1 MDPYHQLLV
10 DTYITLVDQLF
21 TDQLL
26 ICKLMLCIL
35 VRAIGDTLM
44 TTINT
49 FLHTNYG
56 GLCKAYPTPLF
67 PGSDTESLEGL
78 E

>member
-1 MDPYHQLLV
+1 MNPYHQLLV

-35 VRAIGDTLM
+35 VRVIGDTHKLWR
-44 TTINT
+44 IVQSISNALIPW
-49 FLHTNYG
+49 FRY
-56 GLCKAYPTPLF
+56 
-67 PGSDTESLEGL
+67 
-78 E
+78 